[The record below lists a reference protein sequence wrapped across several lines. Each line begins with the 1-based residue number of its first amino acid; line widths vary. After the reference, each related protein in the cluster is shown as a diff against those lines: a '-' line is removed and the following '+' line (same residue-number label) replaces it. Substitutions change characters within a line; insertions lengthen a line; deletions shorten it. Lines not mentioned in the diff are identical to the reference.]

1 MTNIPTLQ
9 ELYND
14 IKSDLQSGLGVV
26 ISSVGKVFLRALTA
40 SQAARLKLYYL
51 RLGFVQKNIFV
62 DTADSESIGGT
73 LERFGRVKLNRNP
86 FPAVP
91 GEYTVQVTGD
101 VGATVPANQTFKSDD
116 SSENPGYLFILD
128 ASHTLVATT
137 DSITLRALTPG
148 LDSLLEVG
156 DTLTA
161 TSPIPLVDRGVEVTA
176 VSTTPQSAESLE
188 LYRQRALEAYRLEA
202 QGGAGT
208 DYRLWSGDVQS
219 VRTVYAFVNTG
230 AVNEVNVF
238 VEATPADSV
247 PVDSGI
253 PTAAILSDVV
263 DAIELDPDTSLPID
277 DRGRRPIQVN
287 VNVAAITALTVEIE
301 ITDYLN
307 LTTAIEDSIEAALED
322 FIYDIRPFMS
332 GTDPVADRN
341 DRLDVNGVIYTIQ
354 QAQPSG
360 FFDSLVLKVNGVP
373 VTSYQFLYGE
383 IPLPPT
389 VTFV

>member
-9 ELYND
+9 ELYDD
-14 IKSDLQSGLGVV
+14 IKADLQAGLSVI
-26 ISSVGKVFLRALTA
+26 ISSVGKVYLRALNA

-51 RLGFVQKNIFV
+51 RLGFIQKNIFV

-91 GEYTVQVTGD
+91 GQYTVNVTGD
-101 VGATVPANQTFKSDD
+101 IGAIIPANQTFKSDD
-116 SSENPGYLFILD
+116 ESENPGFLFVLD
-128 ASHTLVATT
+128 TAYTFVAPTGT
-137 DSITLRALTPG
+137 ITLRALTPG
-148 LDSLLEVG
+148 LESLLAVG

-161 TSPIPLVDRGVEVTA
+161 TSPISLVDRSAEIAA
-176 VSTTPQSAESLE
+176 VSTPPQSAESLE
-188 LYRQRALEAYRLEA
+188 IYRQRALEAYRLEA

-219 VRTVYAFVNTG
+219 IRTVYAYVNTG
-230 AVNEVNVF
+230 QVNEVNVF

-247 PVDSGI
+247 PPDSGI

-263 DAIELDPDTSLPID
+263 DAIELDPDTSLPIE
-277 DRGRRPIQVN
+277 DRGRRPIQVG
-287 VNVAAITALTVEIE
+287 VNVLPVAPLDVEIE
-301 ITDYLN
+301 ITGYLN
-307 LTTAIEDSIEAALED
+307 LTPAIELSITNALTD

-341 DRLDVNGVIYTIQ
+341 DRLDVNGVIVAIQ

-360 FFDSLVLKVNGVP
+360 FFDSLILRVDGNP
-373 VTSYQFLYGE
+373 VSLYQFLYGE
-383 IPLPPT
+383 IPLPPV